1 MDEINKMV
9 LADFRIYDKE
19 LLKLMIIL
27 KRIGYSIPTLFI
39 ISARKSIKKLA
50 YNTERQ
56 ITKLNEELSSILKDN
71 KVKITK
77 KKNTRDNKIKETLD
91 YYCKHFKIKE
101 YQIPEFKRQVIET
114 EDPKLIEKVKELENR
129 GLPSESFFMMCAKEN
144 FLNFLLFEQDIF
156 IEKIQKVSSAA
167 NKNLK
172 VIKKNLIIS
181 NSPKRAYS
189 ASIAL
194 PSVSNTEPSL
204 EEMLNA
210 IIAEHKS
217 GRNQK

>member
-1 MDEINKMV
+1 MV

-27 KRIGYSIPTLFI
+27 NKIGYNIPTLFI
-39 ISARKSIKKLA
+39 ISARKSIKKIA

-56 ITKLNEELSSILKDN
+56 ITKLNEELSFILKN
-71 KVKITK
+71 NEVKITK
-77 KKNTRDNKIKETLD
+77 EKNTRDNKIKKTLE
-91 YYCKHFKIKE
+91 YYCDKFEIKE
-101 YQIPEFKRQVIET
+101 HEIPEFKRQVIKT
-114 EDPKLIEKVKELENR
+114 NDPKLIEKVQELENR
-129 GLPSESFFMMCAKEN
+129 GLPAESFFMKCAKEN
-144 FLNFLLFEQDIF
+144 FPNYLLFEQDIF

-189 ASIAL
+189 ASIAS
-194 PSVSNTEPSL
+194 PSVSNTEPNL